1 MLIYIHGFN
10 SSPAS
15 HKANLLRKRLAAM
28 GSEALFSSPALP
40 DLPSAAIELLQS
52 EVALYPAERVTLIG
66 SSLGGY
72 YATFLAEKCGVRAV
86 LINPAV
92 TPHVGL
98 RAYLGPQKNLYT
110 GAIYVLTE
118 QDLRDLE
125 ALYVAVPTRLER
137 YYLMVT
143 TGDEVL
149 DYREAVRRYAGAR
162 QLVIHGSDHGFAD
175 FSEHLDSVLQFAGV
189 N

>member
-110 GAIYVLTE
+110 GATYVLTE
-118 QDLRDLE
+118 QHLRDLSP
-125 ALYVAVPTRLER
+125 ARDSRQRPRL
-137 YYLMVT
+137 
-143 TGDEVL
+143 
-149 DYREAVRRYAGAR
+149 RRFQRASG
-162 QLVIHGSDHGFAD
+162 
-175 FSEHLDSVLQFAGV
+175 
-189 N
+189 